1 MDADERGWGGI
12 GIREGPNPLP
22 TEQGIAATPSFFCVH
37 LRLNPLRASAVPKLP
52 FCKTSGKS
60 APCQLVFVVM
70 NRTQHCNELRPEH
83 AGQTVTLVGWVHS
96 RRDLGGVL
104 FIDLR
109 DREGRTQ
116 TVFDPADLPN
126 EVFETATHLHS
137 ESVIQLT
144 GQVRLRPTGTE
155 NAKIPTGRIE
165 VLVKE
170 MVVLNNAAILPF
182 PVDDPEVASKVNEEL
197 RLQYRYLDLRR
208 PEMMRNL
215 RLRSKVAIATRSFMD
230 DQGFLEIETPT
241 LFKSTPEGAR
251 EFLVPNRREA
261 GTFYALP
268 QSPQQFKQILMVS
281 GVERYFQ
288 LARCYRDEDL
298 RADRQPEF
306 TQVDIEMSFIDRED
320 IYALIEG
327 LLKRVWKTALNMDI
341 ATPFRRISFE
351 EALNRW
357 GIDKPDTRF
366 GMELVD
372 MTEDFRSS
380 TFKVFSGAVANGGV
394 VKALNA
400 KGLAGAT
407 QGQLETMTD
416 YAKSFGAKGLAF
428 IKVENGEWKSPIV
441 KFFSEAEKAAL
452 TTKLNIEQ
460 GDLILFA
467 ADQWLNACEIL
478 GKIRLYCADVLKTQ
492 GKLVIDPTQFNFL
505 WVVEFPLLGFDREM
519 NRWYSSHHPFTAP
532 VADDIPLLKADPKKV
547 RGQHYDIVVN
557 GVELGGGSIRI
568 HQPDVQK
575 TIFEEVLQI
584 SPEETQS
591 RFGYMLEAFKYG
603 APPHGGIALGF
614 DRLCAILCGTTS
626 IRDVIA
632 FPKTAKGVCLMTES
646 PSPVTA
652 RQLRDLH
659 IEVKAAPK
667 KDQPGAPDQA

>member
-1 MDADERGWGGI
+1 M
-12 GIREGPNPLP
+12 
-22 TEQGIAATPSFFCVH
+22 
-37 LRLNPLRASAVPKLP
+37 K
-52 FCKTSGKS
+52 
-60 APCQLVFVVM
+60 
-70 NRTQHCNELRPEH
+70 RTHHCNELRPEH
-83 AGQTVTLVGWVHS
+83 AGQTVTLTGWCHS

-116 TVFDPADLPN
+116 TVFDPQDLSK
-126 EVFETATHLHS
+126 EVFEIATHLHA
-137 ESVIQLT
+137 ESVIEIIGKVRVRPAGTNNDKIAT
-144 GQVRLRPTGTE
+144 GQV
-155 NAKIPTGRIE
+155 E

-170 MVVLNNAAILPF
+170 MVVLNHAAVLPF
-182 PVDDPEVASKVNEEL
+182 PVDDPEVANKVNEEL

-208 PEMMRNL
+208 PEMARNL
-215 RLRSKVAIATRSFMD
+215 RVRSKVATATRVFMD
-230 DQGFLEIETPT
+230 EQGFLEVETPT

-251 EFLVPNRREA
+251 EFLVPNRRDP

-306 TQVDIEMSFIDRED
+306 TQVDIEMSFIERED

-327 LLKRVWKTALNMDI
+327 LLKRVWKTALNIDI
-341 ATPFRRISFE
+341 PTPFKRISFE
-351 EALNRW
+351 EALNRY

-372 MTEDFRSS
+372 FTEDFRAS
-380 TFKVFSGAVANGGV
+380 TFKVFSGAIASGGV
-394 VKALNA
+394 VKAMNA
-400 KGLAGAT
+400 KGMAGAT
-407 QGQLETMTD
+407 QGQIETMTE
-416 YAKSFGAKGLAF
+416 YAKSFGAKGLAY
-428 IKVENGEWKSPIV
+428 IKVENGDWKSPIV
-441 KFFSEAEKAAL
+441 KFFTEAEKTAL
-452 TTKLNIEQ
+452 KTKLAIEE

-492 GKLVIDPTQFNFL
+492 GKLVIPADQFNFL
-505 WVVEFPLLGFDREM
+505 WVIEFPLLGFDREL

-532 VADDIPLLKADPKKV
+532 VADDIPLLKTDPKKV

-568 HQPDVQK
+568 HQPAVQK
-575 TIFEEVLQI
+575 TIFEELLAI
-584 SPEETQS
+584 PPDETQL

-614 DRLCAILCGTTS
+614 DRLIAILCNTPS

-632 FPKTAKGVCLMTES
+632 FPKTAKGVCLMTDS
-646 PSPVTA
+646 PSGVSA
-652 RQLRDLH
+652 RQLKDLH
-659 IEVKAAPK
+659 IEVKAAVK
-667 KDQPGAPDQA
+667 KEPTPGAA